1 MFEIPQP
8 SLIDKVRFTVTSG
21 FSKLGLY
28 VGWKQKQIIVCG
40 YPRGGTSLFYNML
53 STTISDNYSFTEF
66 EEYYIYH
73 IHKLGSIATKAPLD
87 IFHIKYLEEL
97 NIHEKDVFIF
107 VVLRDI
113 REVLTSRHPFLP
125 DEYFIGYDNS
135 WWPQD
140 KEFNSWKYDAPG
152 VIKITREIKKILG
165 KENVAAIRYEDLML
179 NADAVQEKISDEF
192 NMSFDYPFSKYYER
206 SDKLAYSYKGKYQ
219 PVDSSLVLEG
229 KPVKIKKPRWME
241 PEHKERIVDQF
252 TSCPELFDILID
264 QGYEVDN
271 KWFEQL
277 PS

>member
-21 FSKLGLY
+21 LSRLGLY

-53 STTISDNYSFTEF
+53 STTISDNYRFTEF

-87 IFHIKYLEEL
+87 IFHIKFLEDL
-97 NIHEKDVFIF
+97 NIHGKVASVFVI
-107 VVLRDI
+107 LRDI

-125 DEYFIGYDNS
+125 REYFIGFDNS

-140 KEFNSWKYDAPG
+140 KEFKSWKYDAPG
-152 VIKITREIKKILG
+152 VIEISREIKQILG
-165 KENVAAIRYEDLML
+165 KENIMAIRYEELML

-206 SDKLAYSYKGKYQ
+206 SDKLAYSYNGKYQ

-229 KPVKIKKPRWME
+229 KPVKIKKPRWMA

-252 TSCPELFDILID
+252 TNCPELFDILID
-264 QGYEVDN
+264 QGYEAN
-271 KWFEQL
+271 NTWFERIAK
-277 PS
+277 